1 MLQSYTRERKTK
13 MKDTE
18 INEKLLAAYPERM
31 NDYQER
37 KDTVNDGEEPNPV
50 ELVLYSLAPK
60 LKIRLLRKNEK
71 KIKEEMTALES
82 LVFLKDSDRNDVLS
96 VLFGYLKQEGLLQEA
111 KKYFLPSTLELS
123 AKKNVSD

>member
-1 MLQSYTRERKTK
+1 

-18 INEKLLAAYPERM
+18 INEKLLAVYPERM

-37 KDTVNDGEEPNPV
+37 KDTVNDGEEPSPV

-60 LKIRLLRKNEK
+60 LKIRLLRKTEK

-82 LVFLKDSDRNDVLS
+82 LVSLKDSDRNDVLS
-96 VLFGYLKQEGLLQEA
+96 VLFGYLKQEGLLEEA
-111 KKYFLPSTLELS
+111 SSYRLSQTAELRNEQ
-123 AKKNVSD
+123 K

>member
-1 MLQSYTRERKTK
+1 

-31 NDYQER
+31 NDYEER
-37 KDTVNDGEEPNPV
+37 KNTVNDGEEPSPV

-71 KIKEEMTALES
+71 KIKEERIALEN
-82 LVFLKDSDRNDVLS
+82 LVSLKDNDRNEVLS
-96 VLFGYLKQEGLLQEA
+96 VLFGYLKQEDVLEEA
-111 KKYFLPSTLELS
+111 KQYFLENTLALS
-123 AKKNVSD
+123 EKKNASY

>member
-1 MLQSYTRERKTK
+1 

-37 KDTVNDGEEPNPV
+37 KDTVNDGEEPSPV

-71 KIKEEMTALES
+71 KTKEERTALENLVS
-82 LVFLKDSDRNDVLS
+82 LNDNDRNDVLS
-96 VLFGYLKQEGLLQEA
+96 LLFGYLKQEGVFEEA
-111 KKYFLPSTLELS
+111 KKYFLSNTLKLS
-123 AKKNVSD
+123 EKKNASH

>member
-1 MLQSYTRERKTK
+1 

-82 LVFLKDSDRNDVLS
+82 LVSLKDSDRDDVLS
-96 VLFGYLKQEGLLQEA
+96 VLFGYLKQECLLQEA
-111 KKYFLPSTLELS
+111 KQYFLPSTLELS
-123 AKKNVSD
+123 EKQNVSD

>member
-1 MLQSYTRERKTK
+1 

-37 KDTVNDGEEPNPV
+37 KDTVNDGEEPSPV

-71 KIKEEMTALES
+71 KIQDEMTALES
-82 LVFLKDSDRNDVLS
+82 LVSLKDSDRNDVLS
-96 VLFGYLKQEGLLQEA
+96 VLLGYLKQEGLLQEA

-123 AKKNVSD
+123 EKKNVSD